1 MLSKVL
7 WIEDSA
13 RLELANLTGP
23 IYFGGT
29 CDLTLAEDVTTASRL
44 LLAKR
49 YDAVVV
55 DVRLPPGHDERWR
68 SQYQMAG
75 ASKITAQL
83 GLKLLAW
90 LLRSDKSIFEVE
102 PPDWISPQYIAVFT
116 VETRHEIHE
125 TLDELGISL
134 FQEKTANLSDDALDQ
149 LIRAVLAKTNGQGAR
164 A

>member
-13 RLELANLTGP
+13 RLELVNLTAP
-23 IYFGGT
+23 IFFQQT
-29 CDLTLAEDVTTASRL
+29 CELTLAEDVTTASRL

-90 LLRSDKSIFEVE
+90 LLHSDKSIYEVE
-102 PPDWISPQYIAVFT
+102 PPEWISPQYVAVFT
-116 VETRHEIHE
+116 VETRQEIHE
-125 TLDELGISL
+125 ALDELGISL
-134 FQEKTANLSDDALDQ
+134 FQEKTANLSDDALDN
-149 LIRAVLAKTNGQGAR
+149 LIRAVLAQKSAHE
-164 A
+164 ASA

>member
-13 RLELANLTGP
+13 KLELANLAGP
-23 IYFGGT
+23 IFFEGT

-55 DVRLPPGHDERWR
+55 DVRLPPGHDARWR
-68 SQYQMAG
+68 TQYQMAG

-90 LLRSDKSIFEVE
+90 LLRSDRSIYEVD
-102 PPDWISPQYIAVFT
+102 PPEWISPQCVAVFT
-116 VETRHEIHE
+116 VETRREIHA
-125 TLDELGISL
+125 TLDELGISQ
-134 FQEKTANLSDDALDQ
+134 FQEKTANLSDDALKN
-149 LIRAVLAKTNGQGAR
+149 LIRAVLSQNNAR
-164 A
+164 EASA